1 MKGDHQ
7 TSSTKDEMMILTKCI
22 KSNEVVK
29 HTAMNPLFTFK
40 DNRET
45 GSFSFYSKVFRC
57 YNC

>member
-7 TSSTKDEMMILTKCI
+7 ISSTKDELMILTKCI

-29 HTAMNPLFTFK
+29 LTAMNPLFTFK

-45 GSFSFYSKVFRC
+45 GSFSFYS
-57 YNC
+57 